1 MARPQAS
8 GLVARA
14 DGRARARARS
24 RRLRRLLL
32 TAVLGAIVLA
42 LVILAFD
49 SNTTSRPVRIPQA
62 ERLLP
67 AGPPSPQVIAF
78 QGNLRLHLPISESRV
93 TALGYH
99 GAGGGAL
106 ALEPVGTQ
114 ANAGLFTRLFNRL
127 FGQDQGGIRYYLL
140 GGEAGPETAG
150 LDVGAPVG
158 TDVYSPVT
166 GTVIGISDR
175 IISGKP
181 YGVRIDLQPSGSPG
195 LVVVVTNLE
204 ADPALTVGSSVAASR
219 TKLGRLVDLSA
230 AETSALAEHTQDEG
244 QHVHL
249 EVHPTANL
257 SLP

>member
-1 MARPQAS
+1 
-8 GLVARA
+8 
-14 DGRARARARS
+14 
-24 RRLRRLLL
+24 
-32 TAVLGAIVLA
+32 
-42 LVILAFD
+42 
-49 SNTTSRPVRIPQA
+49 
-62 ERLLP
+62 
-67 AGPPSPQVIAF
+67 VIAF
-78 QGNLRLHLPISESRV
+78 QGNLRLYLPIPESRV

-99 GAGGGAL
+99 GTGGGAL

-114 ANAGLFTRLFNRL
+114 ANAGIFTRLFNRL

-175 IISGKP
+175 IISGRP

-195 LVVVVTNLE
+195 LVVVLMNLE

-219 TKLGRLVDLSA
+219 TKLGRLIDLSA
-230 AETSALAEHTQDEG
+230 VETSALAEHTQDEG
-244 QHVHL
+244 QHVHI